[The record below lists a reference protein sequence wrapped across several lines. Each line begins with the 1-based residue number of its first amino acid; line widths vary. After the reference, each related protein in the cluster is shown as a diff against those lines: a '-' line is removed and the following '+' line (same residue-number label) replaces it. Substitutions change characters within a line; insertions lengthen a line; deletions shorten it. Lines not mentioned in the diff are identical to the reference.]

1 MPKAGRYFIRFLV
14 AIAVTFSLPRVVQAG
29 EEPLADTLIH
39 VNAQNI
45 ILLIGDGMGEGQRTA
60 ARWYSGGFDGKLAM
74 DWLSAQGL
82 ANTASADS
90 LITES
95 AASATA
101 MATGIKTN
109 NGVIGMDPENRV
121 LETILERAKMHSK
134 SVGLVTTVQV
144 THATGNESHFTLP

>member
-1 MPKAGRYFIRFLV
+1 MTMPKAGRQFIQYLI
-14 AIAVTFSLPRVVQAG
+14 AIAVIISLSCEVQAA
-29 EEPLADTLIH
+29 EEPLTDTSLQ

-60 ARWYSGGFDGKLAM
+60 ARWYSAGLDGQLAM
-74 DWLSAQGL
+74 NGLSTQGS

-90 LITES
+90 PITDS

-109 NGVIGMDPENRV
+109 NGVIGIIEFWRQSWS
-121 LETILERAKMHSK
+121 EQK
-134 SVGLVTTVQV
+134 
-144 THATGNESHFTLP
+144 